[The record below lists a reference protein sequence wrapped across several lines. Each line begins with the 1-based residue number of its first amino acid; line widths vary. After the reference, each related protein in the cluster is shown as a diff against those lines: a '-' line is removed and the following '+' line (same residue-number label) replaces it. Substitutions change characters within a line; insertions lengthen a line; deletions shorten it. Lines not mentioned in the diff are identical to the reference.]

1 MKNIKPQSFMAL
13 AIILGLSIVAGIF
26 IGRDVN
32 SKNTDTSAITTSV
45 TEVKQIGK
53 LEVMTASVQVN
64 RQIFISKKD
73 NVQYASLYTVPGTA
87 VYTVDLSNL
96 EIDCVGSTED
106 GGYKLLVGIPALET
120 TLMVREDELEKL
132 DEYQKGSFTGSAKE
146 GYEKYLT
153 ITKES
158 VAAVEKEISN
168 ADGLLSMAKESAKT
182 QIQMLIDSLSIEQCE
197 TVLYFL

>member
-1 MKNIKPQSFMAL
+1 MKANKLLSWKVVV
-13 AIILGLSIVAGIF
+13 IILVLSIPVGIC
-26 IGRDVN
+26 IGRYDN
-32 SKNTDTSAITTSV
+32 LKNNDTSAITTSV
-45 TEVKQIGK
+45 TEIRQIGK

-96 EIDCVGSTED
+96 EIDCVGSPENGD
-106 GGYKLLVGIPALET
+106 CKLLVGIPALES

-132 DEYQKGSFTGSAKE
+132 DEYQKGTFTGSAKD

-158 VAAVEKEISN
+158 VEAVEKEISN

>member
-1 MKNIKPQSFMAL
+1 MDNGRLQKSIVIIL
-13 AIILGLSIVAGIF
+13 ILGLSIVSGIF
-26 IGRDVN
+26 IGRYVN
-32 SKNTDTSAITTSV
+32 SKNTDTSAVEIDV

-96 EIDCVGSTED
+96 EIDCVGSSEN
-106 GGYKLLVGIPALET
+106 GGYKLLVGIPPLES

-158 VAAVEKEISN
+158 VSAVEKEISN

-182 QIQMLIDSLSIEQCE
+182 QIQMLIDSLSVEQCE